1 MLDELEFKRELN
13 ESARLLGQN
22 RPGEA
27 VERLLPLSE
36 QSPDHP
42 DVLINLSGAYILQS
56 KWDMAVRVLKSGLKS
71 HPTNAMLWAN
81 LGAAELGRLETSGPR
96 QQDKAIAAYQHALQV
111 DPEAPNVHYH
121 LGLIY
126 KERKELMRSAAFFQR
141 ALEVNPADRD
151 ARFWLDR
158 LTPEIQEAVQERVQE
173 TNADGLTN
181 STNSTEVEIDLE
193 VYGDLNLE
201 SGEEVRRDV
210 EDEDAPASDKLAS
223 DKPRDDRSSPDD
235 GVNA

>member
-1 MLDELEFKRELN
+1 MLDELEFKRQLN

-27 VERLLPLSE
+27 VEKLLTLSE

-42 DVLINLSGAYILQS
+42 DVLINLSGAYILQR
-56 KWDMAVRVLKSGLKS
+56 KWNMAVRVLKIGLKS

-151 ARFWLDR
+151 ARYWLDR
-158 LTPEIQEAVQERVQE
+158 LTPEIQESVQERIQAVDE
-173 TNADGLTN
+173 V
-181 STNSTEVEIDLE
+181 EVEIDLE
-193 VYGDLNLE
+193 VYGELDLE
-201 SGEEVRRDV
+201 SGGEVRN
-210 EDEDAPASDKLAS
+210 EDEDAPASDKSS
-223 DKPRDDRSSPDD
+223 DDKSSDDRPTPDD

>member
-1 MLDELEFKRELN
+1 MLDELEFKRQLN

-27 VERLLPLSE
+27 VEKLLPLSE

-42 DVLINLSGAYILQS
+42 DVLINLSGAYILQR
-56 KWDMAVRVLKSGLKS
+56 KWNMAVRVLKIGLKS

-151 ARFWLDR
+151 ARYWLDR
-158 LTPEIQEAVQERVQE
+158 LTPEIQESVQERLQAVDE
-173 TNADGLTN
+173 V
-181 STNSTEVEIDLE
+181 EVEIDLE
-193 VYGDLNLE
+193 VYGELDIEN
-201 SGEEVRRDV
+201 GGEVRD
-210 EDEDAPASDKLAS
+210 EDEDAPASDKS
-223 DKPRDDRSSPDD
+223 RDNRSNDDRPTPDD

>member
-1 MLDELEFKRELN
+1 LLDELEFKRQLN

-27 VERLLPLSE
+27 VEKLLPLSE

-42 DVLINLSGAYILQS
+42 DVLINLSGAYILQR
-56 KWDMAVRVLKSGLKS
+56 KWNMAVRVLKIGLKS

-126 KERKELMRSAAFFQR
+126 KARKELMRSAAFFQR
-141 ALEVNPADRD
+141 ALEVNPADQD
-151 ARFWLDR
+151 ARYWLDR
-158 LTPEIQEAVQERVQE
+158 LTREIQESVQERIQAVDE
-173 TNADGLTN
+173 D
-181 STNSTEVEIDLE
+181 EVEIDLE
-193 VYGDLNLE
+193 VYGELDIENG
-201 SGEEVRRDV
+201 GEVGD
-210 EDEDAPASDKLAS
+210 EDEDEPASD
-223 DKPRDDRSSPDD
+223 RSSDARPSGDD